1 MGIFYLIGLIFM
13 AVVSLVFSILGFAG
27 KNIILDDAY
36 IKASKEEREDMDKNA
51 YRLQAAIVF
60 LFIFAATLCNLLRAL
75 THTPFFTYI
84 AFGIGAIGIIYA
96 IVSHYSIKKKQNNI
110 DITTAE

>member
-1 MGIFYLIGLIFM
+1 MGIFNLIGLIFM
-13 AVVSLVFSILGFAG
+13 AVVSLVFSILCFAG
-27 KNIILDDAY
+27 KDIILDDAY
-36 IKASKEEREDMDKNA
+36 IKASKEEREGMDKKA

-60 LFIFAATLCNLLRAL
+60 LFMFATTLCNLLRAL
-75 THTPFFTYI
+75 THIPFFTYI